1 MGEKGEGKPHQFER
15 RPIAVLNN
23 VTLIGFVSRP
33 PRRFGDIVF
42 FPLAVYRDPDR
53 DDGRRKAEGQKDTPD
68 FPPVVVRV
76 EDMRLP
82 SFVKH
87 KAPIRVEGWLRTRNR
102 TEPLAKRVRK
112 DLVRAGMK
120 PQQAQSVT
128 DLIPENLQ
136 SRTVEVEVI
145 AERIWP
151 EGGRPIQH
159 ADEH

>member
-1 MGEKGEGKPHQFER
+1 MEG
-15 RPIAVLNN
+15 A
-23 VTLIGFVSRP
+23 S
-33 PRRFGDIVF
+33 
-42 FPLAVYRDPDR
+42 
-53 DDGRRKAEGQKDTPD
+53 
-68 FPPVVVRV
+68 
-76 EDMRLP
+76 LP

-112 DLVRAGMK
+112 DLMRAGMK
-120 PQQAQSVT
+120 PQQAQSVA
-128 DLIPENLQ
+128 DLIPGDLQ

-151 EGGRPIQH
+151 EGGKTTPH